1 MIDVSNLVDLLTW
14 KIPAFAFALGL
25 IIVVHEAGH
34 LAVAKAFA
42 VRVLTFSVG
51 FGKRLWGFKRGGTDY
66 RVSIVP
72 LGGYVRLSGENPED
86 EHSDDPREF
95 LNKPRWQRVLVYLA
109 GPAMNVV
116 LSILL
121 FAGLF
126 MVGIHVNGAL
136 DLPDI
141 PPVVGGVAEGSE
153 GARAGVRKGDRIL
166 EANGKPVASFND
178 VFFALVEPGRPAH
191 FKVERNGRTFDAK
204 VTPGRIQGED
214 LPDLAGIYPMS
225 RPEITTIKVESPA
238 DRAGFRPNDKII
250 EVNGRPVLD
259 GKDFVDSIEKLAG
272 QRALVG
278 IERDGRPMV
287 LTVTPLEEGGVGRIG
302 VGLGSFRRYPPLRA
316 LKESVKHNVR
326 SVQTPVLILSKV
338 LTGELSADST
348 LSGPV
353 KIFQETARAAEQGF
367 DTLLYLIG
375 FLSISIAFV
384 NLLPIPLLD
393 GGQIVILLVESVI
406 RRDLS
411 LKVKEYVGYVGLAV
425 IVTLMVMVF
434 YFDIF

>member
-1 MIDVSNLVDLLTW
+1 MFDLNSLVDLLTW

-51 FGKRLWGFKRGGTDY
+51 FGKRLWGFKRGDTDY

-126 MVGIHVNGAL
+126 MVGIRVNEAMS
-136 DLPDI
+136 LPDM
-141 PPVVGGVAEGSE
+141 PPVVGVVVEGSE
-153 GARAGVRKGDRIL
+153 GAKAGLAKGDVIRS
-166 EANGKPVASFND
+166 ANGKPAKSYQD
-178 VFFALVEPGRPAH
+178 VFFALIEPGRPARLE
-191 FKVERNGRTFDAK
+191 VQRGERTFDVT
-204 VTPGRIQGED
+204 VTPGEVPGED
-214 LPDLAGIYPMS
+214 ITDLAGIYPS
-225 RPEITTIKVESPA
+225 IRPQIRKVDRGSPA
-238 DRAGFRPNDKII
+238 EKAGFRPNDEI
-250 EVNGRPVLD
+250 VGAAGRPVLD
-259 GKDFVDSIEKLAG
+259 TEDFIKAIQKHPG
-272 QRALVG
+272 QPTPVS
-278 IERDGRPMV
+278 IERDGKPV
-287 LTVTPLEEGGVGRIG
+287 ELTVVPLNEKGVGRIG
-302 VGLGSFRRYPPLRA
+302 VGFGSFRRYPPLRA
-316 LKESVKHNVR
+316 FKESVKHNIR
-326 SVQTPVLILSKV
+326 IVQTTVFILSKV
-338 LTGELSADST
+338 LRGELSADST

-353 KIFQETARAAEQGF
+353 KIFEETARAAERGF
-367 DTLLYLIG
+367 DELLYLVG